1 VSWSPGDTIVLRQV
15 WRGRPLFAVPSVVV
29 SDDPDLLVTYLP
41 ERAPFGAVPGWP
53 GGRHPWARRTHWTG
67 HGTLML
73 RRPGDRYSVWVFWRG
88 EEREF
93 SCWYVNFER
102 PYGRSA
108 IGIDTLDHELDL
120 LSRNGVTWERKDDE
134 GVDRCV
140 AEGRFDA
147 QEAERIRADA
157 DAFEAAYG
165 RNGPWWDLG
174 WAEWRPR
181 PTPAVTLPD
190 DWAAVPAA
198 ANQADST
205 P

>member
-1 VSWSPGDTIVLRQV
+1 MVWSPDDVVVLRQV
-15 WRGRPLFAVPSVVV
+15 WRSRPLFAVPCVVV
-29 SDDPDLLVTYLP
+29 SDEPGLLVTYLP
-41 ERAPFGAVPGWP
+41 ERASFAAAPAPAWP
-53 GGRHPWARRTHWTG
+53 GGEHPWAHRTHWEG

-93 SCWYVNFER
+93 SCWYVNFEQ

-120 LSRNGVTWERKDDE
+120 LSRDGVSWERKDED

-147 QEAERIRADA
+147 READRIRADA
-157 DAFEAAYG
+157 DAFETLYARA
-165 RNGPWWDLG
+165 GPWWDLG
-174 WAEWRPR
+174 WAEWRPG
-181 PTPAVTLPD
+181 PTPGVSVPD
-190 DWAAVPAA
+190 DWATVPSAI
-198 ANQADST
+198 
-205 P
+205 